1 MQRDQGLVLVTG
13 PTGSGKTTTL
23 YALLNSVNDV
33 DVNIQTIE
41 DPIEYEIEGINQTQT
56 NPIYGLDFANG
67 LRSLLRADP
76 DIILI
81 GESRDAETA
90 AAAVN
95 ASLTGHLVLTTLHA
109 NDSIRA
115 VSRLLSMGAEKYLV
129 ADSLA
134 LSQAQRLVRRL
145 CGYCKRPAVMSADVQ
160 AVMMRQGAL
169 TQSATQPIYEK
180 VGCAEC
186 HGTGYQGRL
195 ALMELCEITDE
206 MRDIIEEGSP
216 QSVLRKAA
224 LKGGFRTL
232 YQEGLAQVLAGSTSM
247 EEIRC
252 LSYTAI

>member
-1 MQRDQGLVLVTG
+1 VTG

-23 YALLNSVNDV
+23 YALLNSINEV

-41 DPIEYEIEGINQTQT
+41 DPIEYEVEGINQTQT
-56 NPIYGLDFANG
+56 NPTYDLTFANG
-67 LRSLLRADP
+67 LRALLRADP
-76 DIILI
+76 DVILI

-90 AAAVN
+90 QAAIN

-115 VSRLLSMGAEKYLV
+115 VSRLLSMGVEKYLV

-145 CGYCKRPAVMSADVQ
+145 CGYCKRQVAPTDEIQ
-160 AVMMRQGAL
+160 EHLFRQGL
-169 TQSATQPIYEK
+169 ITSPLSHPIYEK
-180 VGCAEC
+180 VGCQEC
-186 HGTGYQGRL
+186 HNTGYSGRV
-195 ALMELCEITDE
+195 ALMELCETNDE
-206 MRDIIEEGSP
+206 MRDLIEEAAP
-216 QSVLRKAA
+216 QSAMRTAA
-224 LKGGFRTL
+224 LKNGFRTL
-232 YQEGLAQVLAGSTSM
+232 YQEGLSQVLVGNTTL